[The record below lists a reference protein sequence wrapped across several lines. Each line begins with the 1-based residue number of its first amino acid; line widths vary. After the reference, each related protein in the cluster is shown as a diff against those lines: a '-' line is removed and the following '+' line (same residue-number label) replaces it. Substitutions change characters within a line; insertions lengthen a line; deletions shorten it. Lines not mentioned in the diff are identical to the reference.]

1 MNQLVIDCV
10 PSTIKHKAQ
19 LLVSLQKNIP
29 NVSWEDDG
37 TVKLYGKSIPGS
49 NIIDL
54 VNDDIVTAVKLQVG
68 KLLQKV

>member
-1 MNQLVIDCV
+1 M
-10 PSTIKHKAQ
+10 
-19 LLVSLQKNIP
+19 
-29 NVSWEDDG
+29 SWEDDG

-54 VNDDIVTAVKLQVG
+54 VNDVISYDIVKAVNLQVG